1 MDKWIAVD
9 WGTSFFR
16 AYLIKDEKVL
26 SAAKTNDGMKFVQ
39 NNNFEETLVNS
50 IEPWL
55 DNKYKIE
62 VLASGMIGS
71 KQGWIEAPY
80 QKTPCSLHNI
90 DFISPSVK
98 DKRFSL
104 KIFSGISQ
112 SNKPDVMRGE
122 ETQIAGFLHDN
133 PNFNGS
139 ICLPGTHSKWVQI
152 ENGHIIN
159 FKTFM
164 TGELFE
170 IISKNSVLVH
180 SVTSNKILK
189 NELISSVDEIFK
201 KPEIFGNALFQLR
214 ADDLINSRGS
224 EI

>member
-80 QKTPCSLHNI
+80 QKIPCNLNNM
-90 DFISPSVK
+90 DFQ
-98 DKRFSL
+98 R
-104 KIFSGISQ
+104 
-112 SNKPDVMRGE
+112 
-122 ETQIAGFLHDN
+122 
-133 PNFNGS
+133 
-139 ICLPGTHSKWVQI
+139 
-152 ENGHIIN
+152 
-159 FKTFM
+159 
-164 TGELFE
+164 
-170 IISKNSVLVH
+170 
-180 SVTSNKILK
+180 VTN
-189 NELISSVDEIFK
+189 
-201 KPEIFGNALFQLR
+201 QM
-214 ADDLINSRGS
+214 
-224 EI
+224 